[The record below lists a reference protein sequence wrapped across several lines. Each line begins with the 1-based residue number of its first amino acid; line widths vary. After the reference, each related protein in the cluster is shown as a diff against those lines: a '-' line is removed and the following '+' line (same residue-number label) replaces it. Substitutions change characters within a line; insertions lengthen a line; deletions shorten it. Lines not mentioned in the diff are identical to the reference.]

1 MMSKNLPDLPLR
13 SVRSSWRML
22 LPVSMAV
29 ELVTARVI
37 AFWLGALA
45 AAPRGLA
52 RAVGL
57 AGFMASIIPGSVVLF
72 STKTGGWRR
81 GIQLEYRGRE

>member
-1 MMSKNLPDLPLR
+1 
-13 SVRSSWRML
+13 ML

-45 AAPRGLA
+45 APRGLA

-57 AGFMASIIPGSVVLF
+57 AGFMSPL
-72 STKTGGWRR
+72 
-81 GIQLEYRGRE
+81 YRMV

>member
-1 MMSKNLPDLPLR
+1 MSKNLPDLLLR

-45 AAPRGLA
+45 APRGLA

-57 AGFMASIIPGSVVLF
+57 AGFMMFIIPGSVVLF

-81 GIQLEYRGRE
+81 GIQLGYRGRE